1 MSTAEVGTSQFNT
14 YRTRYVSVF
23 SIVSQSRNETRE
35 NFSPVMSG
43 AGLDGNEVTK
53 GMRKIQSML
62 RKIVEEETEF
72 SPRKDGKKDGR
83 LDNGGL
89 VVGNRSAVVAVHIRC
104 FIVQVGQI
112 DTLKEEFTCD
122 AVVEALWEEPQLNGA
137 TAEDIH
143 WDDQWD
149 PRIVFFNAVSVDR
162 LEKQRVFFKGSSG
175 QPWVRLTMHVKGT
188 FKVAMHLFNFP
199 FDHQELK
206 IELMSD
212 WSDKHMILCPYLDEK
227 DAISTSTFTG
237 GDEWYLHAHM
247 MTCQGKTETEITGPD
262 TIFPTYDVIINVTRR
277 WTYYFWNIFVIMFLI
292 LLLTFS
298 SFALAPDS
306 LDSRLDVTLTL
317 LLTSVAFKLV
327 LAQRLPTISYLT
339 LLTVAQCSLHVLT
352 MSVSSLVLSCLHH
365 RDIYI
370 LAVLTVQGLVVILH
384 TTVSVITDKSV
395 ARLFNIASSVVLG
408 VLVVLGHVALVIY
421 IAAIKSP
428 PPRICVVLGMGNDIP
443 ANRILHE
450 PLRVTKEST
459 LQMLQHQ
466 GLDNNRWLG

>member
-1 MSTAEVGTSQFNT
+1 MKAVALASAAAARRHTYSAKMSSAS
-14 YRTRYVSVF
+14 
-23 SIVSQSRNETRE
+23 
-35 NFSPVMSG
+35 
-43 AGLDGNEVTK
+43 LDGNEVTK

-62 RKIVEEETEF
+62 RKFVEEETEF
-72 SPRKDGKKDGR
+72 TPRKDGKK
-83 LDNGGL
+83 
-89 VVGNRSAVVAVHIRC
+89 VAVHIRC

-122 AVVEALWEEPQLNGA
+122 AVVEAFWEEPQLNGA

-175 QPWVRLTMHVKGT
+175 QPWVRLTMHIKGT
-188 FKVAMHLFNFP
+188 FKVAMQLFNFP

-298 SFALAPDS
+298 SFALDTGA
-306 LDSRLDVTLTL
+306 LESRLDVTLTL

-339 LLTVAQCSLHVLT
+339 LL
-352 MSVSSLVLSCLHH
+352 
-365 RDIYI
+365 DIYI
-370 LAVLTVQGLVVILH
+370 LAVLTVQGLIVILH
-384 TTVSVITDKSV
+384 TTMSVITNKNV
-395 ARLFNIASSVVLG
+395 ASLFNIVSSVVLG
-408 VLVVLGHVALVIY
+408 VMVVLCHVALVIY
-421 IAAIKSP
+421 IATVKRHP
-428 PPRICVVLGMGNDIP
+428 G
-443 ANRILHE
+443 E
-450 PLRVTKEST
+450 QST
-459 LQMLQHQ
+459 A
-466 GLDNNRWLG
+466 